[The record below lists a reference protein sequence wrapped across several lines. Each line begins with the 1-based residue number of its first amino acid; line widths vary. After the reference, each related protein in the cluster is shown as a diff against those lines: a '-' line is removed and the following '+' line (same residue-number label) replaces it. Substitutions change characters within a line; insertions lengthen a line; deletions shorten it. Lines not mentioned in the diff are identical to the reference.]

1 MKRTD
6 EYYMKAALRE
16 AKKAKD
22 INEVPI
28 GAVIVLDGKIIARG
42 HNKREST
49 NDPTTHAEIIAIRKA
64 SKKLNNWRLVNCEI
78 YVTIEPCLMCM
89 GAIINSRISS
99 VIYGANDAK
108 GGAIT
113 SSLNINEVRNLNHYP
128 LIRGPVLE
136 DECKAIITSFFKE
149 KRKIS

>member
-1 MKRTD
+1 MR
-6 EYYMKAALRE
+6 AALRE
-16 AKKAKD
+16 AKKARD

-28 GAVIVLDGKIIARG
+28 GAVVVLDGKIIARG
-42 HNKREST
+42 HNKREIT

-99 VIYGANDAK
+99 VIYGAKDAK

-113 SSLNINEVRNLNHYP
+113 SSLDIKNVKNLNHYP
-128 LIRGPVLE
+128 LVRGPILE
-136 DECKAIITSFFKE
+136 EECRAIITSFFKE